1 MFNPSSRDMKIS
13 LYSALIGSL
22 INIIL
27 YASVMTFATLDQMSP
42 PNGVE
47 NLSYFSQIVHMFF
60 HHNQAVLTSSLIIF
74 ALVYVS
80 TIISLSMKI

>member
-27 YASVMTFATLDQMSP
+27 SASVMPFATSDQMSP
-42 PNGVE
+42 PNGAE
-47 NLSYFSQIVHMFF
+47 NLSYFSQIIHMLVQ
-60 HHNQAVLTSSLIIF
+60 HNQVVLISSLVIFII
-74 ALVYVS
+74 VYVS
-80 TIISLSMKI
+80 TNISLSMKI